1 MPQTGRG
8 DGPRAGPIAG
18 STIIGRKGKKEY
30 FCGAAAS
37 FVNIVVT
44 FPVYKAM
51 FRQQLQG
58 IRLKYAVKQ
67 LKSEGI
73 RYLYRG
79 IVPPL
84 ISRTMTVSLM
94 FGTYSQYMDAYR
106 NLLPSHP
113 WLAAHSVSAMAAG
126 CTEAIFLPFE
136 RIQVLLQHP
145 HYHDRV
151 QNTKHAFT
159 MLRHYGIKEYYRGLS
174 VVLLR
179 NGPSNVLFLGLR
191 GPLQNSLPHTDT
203 PLGASVGAFVSG
215 AGLGALLSTAFY
227 PVNTVKNHMQAKL
240 GGHFSGIMES
250 FRFVYEERG
259 RQMRKMFRGVH
270 LNYTRAVL
278 AWGVINVV
286 YEFLIVRL

>member
-1 MPQTGRG
+1 MTQTGRG
-8 DGPRAGPIAG
+8 DGTRPTSMAGN
-18 STIIGRKGKKEY
+18 TITIRRGKKEY

-67 LKSEGI
+67 LRSEGLH
-73 RYLYRG
+73 YLYRG
-79 IVPPL
+79 IGPPL
-84 ISRTMTVSLM
+84 MSRTMTVSLM
-94 FGTYSQYMDAYR
+94 FGTYSQYISTYR
-106 NLLPSHP
+106 RLFPSHP
-113 WLAAHSVSAMAAG
+113 WLAAHSTAAMAAG

-145 HYHDRV
+145 HYHERV
-151 QNTKHAFT
+151 QNTKHAF
-159 MLRHYGIKEYYRGLS
+159 MVLRQYGLQEYYRGLS

-215 AGLGALLSTAFY
+215 AGLGAVLSTAFY
-227 PVNTVKNHMQAKL
+227 PLNTVKNHMQAKL
-240 GGHFSGIMES
+240 GGHFSGIVES
-250 FRFVYEERG
+250 FKYVYEERG
-259 RQMRKMFRGVH
+259 RRVRKLFRGVH
-270 LNYTRAVL
+270 LNYTRSVL
-278 AWGVINVV
+278 AWGIINVV

>member
-1 MPQTGRG
+1 MTQTGRG
-8 DGPRAGPIAG
+8 DGTRPTSMAGN
-18 STIIGRKGKKEY
+18 TITIRRGKKEY

-67 LKSEGI
+67 LRSEGLH
-73 RYLYRG
+73 YLYRG
-79 IVPPL
+79 IGPPL
-84 ISRTMTVSLM
+84 MSRTLTVSLM
-94 FGTYSQYMDAYR
+94 FGTYSQYISTYR
-106 NLLPSHP
+106 RLLPSHP
-113 WLAAHSVSAMAAG
+113 WLAAHSTAAMAAG

-145 HYHDRV
+145 HYHERV
-151 QNTKHAFT
+151 QNTKHAF
-159 MLRHYGIKEYYRGLS
+159 MVLRQYGLQEYYRGLS

-215 AGLGALLSTAFY
+215 AGLGAVLSTAFY
-227 PVNTVKNHMQAKL
+227 PLNTVKNHMQAKL
-240 GGHFSGIMES
+240 GGHFSGIVES
-250 FRFVYEERG
+250 FKYVYEERG
-259 RQMRKMFRGVH
+259 RRVRKLFRGVH
-270 LNYTRAVL
+270 LNYTRSVL
-278 AWGVINVV
+278 AWGIINVV